1 MKVYVVVVEAST
13 SRGNETKVSETG
25 HPVIETAKI
34 ELVEQINGI
43 KANPK
48 SCFGYDR
55 PEDLKT
61 EWITDRFCVL
71 KDTFSGDLVNIY
83 IHEINVMEP

>member
-25 HPVIETAKI
+25 HPLIETAKI

-55 PEDLKT
+55 PDDQKT
-61 EWITDRFCVL
+61 RWVTDRFCVL
-71 KDTFSGDLVNIY
+71 EDTFSGDLVNIY

>member
-1 MKVYVVVVEAST
+1 MKAFVVVTEAST
-13 SRGNETKVSETG
+13 SRGYETKVSETG

-71 KDTFSGDLVNIY
+71 KDTFSGDMVNVY

>member
-1 MKVYVVVVEAST
+1 MKVYVGVVEAST

-25 HPVIETAKI
+25 HPLIETAKI

-43 KANPK
+43 KTNPK

>member
-25 HPVIETAKI
+25 HPLIETAKI

-48 SCFGYDR
+48 SCFGYDQ

>member
-1 MKVYVVVVEAST
+1 MKIYVVVIEAST

-25 HPVIETAKI
+25 HPLIETARI
-34 ELVEQINGI
+34 EFVEQINKI

-48 SCFGYDR
+48 SYFGYDC
-55 PEDLKT
+55 PEDLKK

-71 KDTFSGDLVNIY
+71 KDTFSGDMVNIY
-83 IHEINVMEP
+83 IHEINVLEP

>member
-1 MKVYVVVVEAST
+1 MKIYVVVVEAST

-34 ELVEQINGI
+34 ELVEKINGI
-43 KANPK
+43 KAKPK

-55 PEDLKT
+55 PADLKT
-61 EWITDRFCVL
+61 RWVTDRFCIL